1 MRSRVALP
9 TKMRS
14 RRTRFPPVD
23 TSPRY
28 TLPSDPMDDDDLKS
42 IGGGSRVHCYR
53 DNTSIFSDSLYG
65 HPGII
70 FPQTKRMLPWEEI
83 LEKGG
88 SGGGVIHAYASARSS
103 LLQSTAIVAP
113 GLEQW
118 RRVGEQHRRKR
129 PPPEAKKRAMP
140 GSTLDKKRTAMVEA
154 QAAAQRARVG
164 SDDEPPRVS
173 ILRGG
178 SSSMLPG
185 PMMAMMPLAPAA
197 SVSAPQIIYPR
208 QSLPKLL

>member
-1 MRSRVALP
+1 MGQLRRERPRATFKEHREPRHEEGLQPVAEEEVEGGMRSRVALP

-88 SGGGVIHAYASARSS
+88 SGG
-103 LLQSTAIVAP
+103 
-113 GLEQW
+113 
-118 RRVGEQHRRKR
+118 VGR
-129 PPPEAKKRAMP
+129 
-140 GSTLDKKRTAMVEA
+140 
-154 QAAAQRARVG
+154 
-164 SDDEPPRVS
+164 
-173 ILRGG
+173 
-178 SSSMLPG
+178 
-185 PMMAMMPLAPAA
+185 
-197 SVSAPQIIYPR
+197 
-208 QSLPKLL
+208 